1 MSKVWLVFQREY
13 ITRVR
18 KRSFILI
25 TLLTPLAI
33 LLFMA
38 IAALIFSYQSEDKK
52 KVVIYDGAALFGG
65 EVPELRRFEFSF
77 SRLPVDSL
85 RTAVAEGQYAGMIE
99 IGPLDST
106 ALDYTYDFH
115 SDEPLDIE
123 SSTLLDREIRSRIRQ
138 IRMEQLEL
146 DEALLAQLDVKVRS
160 RHQSVS
166 DKGRNINSFTGYIA
180 AAIGGVMGYIMFF
193 MIILFGTQVM
203 RSVSEEKV
211 NRIVE
216 VIISSVKPFELM
228 LGKILGSS
236 AVSLTQILIWLMI
249 VPISSVMMRLFIPF
263 DSQQIADITASG
275 QIPDG
280 IEQIPFIME
289 QIGSMN
295 WWLIMPLFIFYFISG
310 FLIYAAMFAAI
321 GAAIGDDINDS
332 QTLTL
337 PVVIPIVLAVYIMFQ
352 VVREPHSGL
361 AVWSSIFPFFSSIV
375 MPTRLPYQPEYW
387 QIIVS
392 VIATLGTALLMI
404 WLAGRIYRIGIMTYG
419 KKASFGELFKWLFKR
434 EL

>member
-18 KRSFILI
+18 KKSFILI

-33 LLFMA
+33 LLFMV
-38 IAALIFSYQSEDKK
+38 IAGFIFSYQSDDRKQ
-52 KVVIYDGAALFGG
+52 VVIHDRTDLFEQ
-65 EVPELRRFEFSF
+65 EVPELRRFAFSF
-77 SRLPVDSL
+77 SEAPLDSL
-85 RTAVAEGQYAGMIE
+85 RSAVVRGEYAGLIE
-99 IGPLDST
+99 IGQLDSS
-106 ALDYTYDFH
+106 DQQYVYNYH

-123 SSTLLDREIRSRIRQ
+123 SSALLDREIKSRIRI
-138 IRMEQLEL
+138 IRMKQLDL
-146 DEALLAQLDVKVRS
+146 DEDLLGMLEVKVRS
-160 RHQSVS
+160 RHKAVS
-166 DKGRNINSFTGYIA
+166 EKGKNITSFTGYIA

-236 AVSLTQILIWLMI
+236 AVSLTQILIWLLI
-249 VPISSVMMRLFIPF
+249 VPISSIMIKIFIPS
-263 DSQQIADITASG
+263 DSESISEIAASG

-280 IEQIPFIME
+280 LDQIPFVIEQI
-289 QIGSMN
+289 GNMN
-295 WWLIMPLFIFYFISG
+295 WWLILPLFIFYFITG

-332 QTLTL
+332 QTLTM

-352 VVREPHSGL
+352 VVREPHSTL
-361 AVWSSIFPFFSSIV
+361 AVWSSIFPFFSSII

-387 QIIVS
+387 QIILS
-392 VIATLGTALLMI
+392 VVTTLGTAILMI
-404 WLAGRIYRIGIMTYG
+404 WLAGRIYRIGIMMYG
-419 KKASFGELFKWLFKR
+419 KKASFKDLFKWLFKK